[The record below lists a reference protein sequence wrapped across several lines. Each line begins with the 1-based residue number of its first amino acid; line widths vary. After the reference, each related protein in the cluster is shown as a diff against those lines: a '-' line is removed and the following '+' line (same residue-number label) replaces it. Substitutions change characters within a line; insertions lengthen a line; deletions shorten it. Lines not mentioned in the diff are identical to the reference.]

1 MVCNLNSGRIYKGS
15 AAEITVPVVPAC
27 VSAMTDDIVARF
39 YTTNSE
45 NCIEFSATAG
55 TMTIDGNNGTVYFQ
69 PEQLEA
75 LEDGQLRYTSI
86 LDGYFAQDW
95 ETAYFLVTPQPH
107 TVIDFVTED
116 EVAEL
121 VTDLV
126 STAMTG
132 YATEEELSEYAKLTD
147 IPSLAG
153 YATTDFV
160 NSSLSAATQNM
171 VTSTSITN
179 IWVGTEAQY
188 DAITNK
194 DNTTLYIIK

>member
-55 TMTIDGNNGTVYFQ
+55 TMTIDGNEGTVYFQ

-95 ETAYFLVTPQPH
+95 ETAFFLVTPQQH

-147 IPSLAG
+147 IPDVSQYTTQQELSE
-153 YATTDFV
+153 ATEG
-160 NSSLSAATQNM
+160 M
-171 VTSTSITN
+171 VTSSTIST
-179 IWVGTEAQY
+179 IWVGTEEQY
-188 DAITNK
+188 NAITNK
-194 DNTTLYIIK
+194 DNQTLYIIK

>member
-15 AAEITVPVVPAC
+15 AAEISVPVVPAC

-55 TMTIDGNNGTVYFQ
+55 TMTVSGNTGTVYFQ

-147 IPSLAG
+147 IPDVSG
-153 YATTDFV
+153 YATKSEL
-160 NSSLSAATQNM
+160 SSAVEGM
-171 VTSTSITN
+171 VKSTTIET
-179 IWVGTEAQY
+179 IWVGTEEQY
-188 DAITNK
+188 NAITNK
-194 DNTTLYIIK
+194 DNHTLYIIK

>member
-55 TMTIDGNNGTVYFQ
+55 TMTIDGNDGTVYFQ

-95 ETAYFLVTPQPH
+95 ETSFFLVTPQQH

-132 YATEEELSEYAKLTD
+132 YATEEELSQYAKLTD
-147 IPSLAG
+147 IPDVSQ
-153 YATTDFV
+153 YATK
-160 NSSLSAATQNM
+160 SELSTATEGM
-171 VTSTSITN
+171 VTSSTIST
-179 IWVGTEAQY
+179 IWVGTEEQY
-188 DAITNK
+188 NAITNK
-194 DNTTLYIIK
+194 DNQTLYIIK